1 MDENSR
7 DLLIRTLREEASN
20 ALGAAEARSP
30 LVREQGDEADRL
42 HLAIL
47 SQALYREMRTILHLE
62 LTREEKPDFRPRT
75 YELVTLFNDVCR
87 QMEFFAPTL
96 EVDFRWEN
104 TAGDP
109 LLSIDP
115 DLMKTALLN
124 LLSNAFRSA
133 GKGGSVTCRM
143 SRRGKAILIAV
154 TDNGPGLRAGSAPPE
169 SLLTSPI
176 TGLGLGLQAARRVAE
191 LHKGALVL
199 EDREEKG
206 VKAVLRLPL
215 LEKEDLVVESPR
227 LDYMIT
233 GGFDPALIEFS
244 DLLPPEVY
252 DPGELE

>member
-1 MDENSR
+1 MDENTR
-7 DLLIRTLREEASN
+7 DLLIRTLREGVSN
-20 ALGAAEARSP
+20 ALGAAEALSP

-42 HLAIL
+42 HLSIL

-62 LTREEKPDFRPRT
+62 LTREEEPDFRPRT
-75 YELVTLFNDVCR
+75 YELVKLFNAVCR

-96 EVDFRWEN
+96 EVDFQWEN

-109 LLSIDP
+109 LIFADP
-115 DLMKTALLN
+115 ALLEPALLN

-143 SRRGKAILIAV
+143 ARRGEAVLITV
-154 TDNGPGLRAGSAPPE
+154 SDSGPGLQAGSAAPD
-169 SLLTSPI
+169 SLLTSPVS
-176 TGLGLGLQAARRVAE
+176 GLGLGLQAARRIAE

-206 VKAVLRLPL
+206 VRAVLRLPL
-215 LEKEDLVVESPR
+215 QSRKDPVVEAPR
-227 LDYMIT
+227 LDYLLT

-244 DLLPPEVY
+244 GLLPPEVY
-252 DPGELE
+252 DPGDLD